1 MDQMDIDGLLLC
13 NVRLC
18 EVMLGSITA
27 VIHKCQQKKGE
38 AGCVTDVL
46 LFSKIF
52 SKIFYF
58 YQTGGLGL
66 RLSSDCLL
74 PWWMSD

>member
-18 EVMLGSITA
+18 EVMLDSITT

-38 AGCVTDVL
+38 AGCVADVL

-52 SKIFYF
+52 TKIFYF
-58 YQTGGLGL
+58 
-66 RLSSDCLL
+66 LSNRRFGVEVVVKLSPAVVD
-74 PWWMSD
+74 D